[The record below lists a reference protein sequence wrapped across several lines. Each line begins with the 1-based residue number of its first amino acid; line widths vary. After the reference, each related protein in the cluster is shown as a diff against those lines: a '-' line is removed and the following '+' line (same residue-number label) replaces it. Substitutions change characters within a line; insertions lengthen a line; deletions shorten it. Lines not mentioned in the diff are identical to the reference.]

1 MQMLKRIRLKGWKSI
16 RDQSITLG
24 PLTVLIGANGSGKSN
39 LLSFVAMLADTFYAE
54 PRMRSY
60 VSAHGRASNLL
71 HYGDKETK
79 SIDVELT
86 FETSTSELRYATRWI
101 PTLDDELIFEDERIE
116 VLHENS
122 STSQVINLGSGHAET
137 NLVESAD
144 RGNSIA
150 RTCLCLLRGCKV
162 FQFHNT
168 SLRGGMRCTARVDAS
183 EFLLSKGENLA
194 SMLYRYRLTNPINYR
209 QITTVTQRIIP
220 EFEQFILEPSRL
232 DDTEIVLQ
240 WKQENREYKFGP
252 HQLPDG
258 ALRFI
263 ALSALL
269 LQPEKELPNLIGLD
283 EPELGLHPLALELL
297 SDMAIAASS
306 NTQVM
311 LATQSSRLLDYFEP
325 TSVLVADRNDG
336 ATELKY
342 LDVKR
347 LNIWFEK
354 YSLGELWERNYLGGG
369 PDS

>member
-39 LLSFVAMLADTFYAE
+39 LLSLVEMLADTFCTE

-60 VSAHGRASNLL
+60 VSANGTATNLL
-71 HYGDKETK
+71 HYGDRETK
-79 SIDVELT
+79 SIDIELT
-86 FETSTSELRYATRWI
+86 FETSNSELKYATKWI
-101 PTLDDELIFEDERIE
+101 PTLDGGLIFEDERIE
-116 VLHENS
+116 VLHDNS
-122 STSQVINLGSGHAET
+122 SISQVINLGSGHAET
-137 NLVESAD
+137 NLVGSAD

-162 FQFHNT
+162 FQFHDT
-168 SLRGGMRCTARVDAS
+168 SLRGAMRCPSRVDANR
-183 EFLLSKGENLA
+183 FLLSKADNLA
-194 SMLYRYRLTNPINYR
+194 SMLYRYKQNNPITYR
-209 QITTVTQRIIP
+209 QISVVSQRIIS

-240 WKQENREYKFGP
+240 WKQKNREYEFGP
-252 HQLPDG
+252 HQFPDG

-297 SDMAIAASS
+297 SDMAIVASLNS
-306 NTQVM
+306 QVI

-336 ATELKY
+336 ATEFNN
-342 LDVKR
+342 LDVER